1 MGYAFPNMN
10 FEIMRILK
18 YVLASSMLPAMLC
31 GCRVQTVG
39 DGGLVNDN
47 AAEYFD
53 TTNCLNGYYIVSSG
67 SGEGVVDA
75 AGDVVVP
82 VSCERVYFI
91 ESEVIAGFAGGTWR
105 FFSTAGDVIA
115 ETSGAPDDEP
125 ESLLTA
131 FNGIR
136 RAQDA
141 VWEGIVSGYERFC
154 GECASGDADFGDMRM
169 VADSL
174 REEISRAEGRMS
186 EGQRRRIEQAYAQ
199 YREAREF

>member
-1 MGYAFPNMN
+1 MN

-18 YVLASSMLPAMLC
+18 YVLASSVLPAMLC
-31 GCRVQTVG
+31 GCRVQAVG
-39 DGGLVNDN
+39 DGDLANDN

-82 VSCERVYFI
+82 ISCERVYFV
-91 ESEVIAGFAGGTWR
+91 ENEVIAGFAGGIWR
-105 FFSTAGDVIA
+105 FFGTAGDVIA
-115 ETSGAPDDEP
+115 EMSGAADEAP
-125 ESLLTA
+125 ETLLEKYGA
-131 FNGIR
+131 AR

-154 GECASGDADFGDMRM
+154 GECASEGADFWDMRM
-169 VADSL
+169 TADSL

-186 EGQRRRIEQAYAQ
+186 EGQRRKIEQAYAQ
-199 YREAREF
+199 YRETRWL